1 MTSAALADINKQCPE
16 FTAYGAPT
24 YQAQPRDQQLCRQNY
39 AVIHS
44 CSAKNPIA
52 VMEHITIQAM
62 SGPARRRDDFRP
74 DPQVPAECRSTL
86 QDYAGNPYDRGHL
99 SAAAGNT
106 QNESIMSESF
116 LLSNMIPQ
124 VPNNNRG
131 IWRILEM
138 QVRDQVKATG
148 QSLYVISGAI
158 FDTGHSKI
166 GNGVGVPTRLFKI
179 IINPRTSTVTAY
191 LMPNA
196 PLPVADLPRY
206 RTTLSEVEAATGM
219 KFPIK

>member
-1 MTSAALADINKQCPE
+1 
-16 FTAYGAPT
+16 
-24 YQAQPRDQQLCRQNY
+24 
-39 AVIHS
+39 
-44 CSAKNPIA
+44 
-52 VMEHITIQAM
+52 
-62 SGPARRRDDFRP
+62 
-74 DPQVPAECRSTL
+74 
-86 QDYAGNPYDRGHL
+86 
-99 SAAAGNT
+99 
-106 QNESIMSESF
+106 
-116 LLSNMIPQ
+116 
-124 VPNNNRG
+124 
-131 IWRILEM
+131 M